1 MLDDDC
7 LSDSNFPEAVKD
19 VVRRSCLTMMALD
32 EYDAPPFDQR
42 TNDETP
48 DCSDG
53 EDNMDSD
60 DSDDEYGY
68 ADYWPIRHT
77 ELLGVKPISS
87 NDVEANDSPVGQDS
101 VCPEHLRRN
110 DVSVYVDTQ
119 LLVKNFQQ
127 KMTFCCFG
135 MCGLTNRFKEPELRW
150 CWNCVDRL
158 VWGYRV

>member
-1 MLDDDC
+1 
-7 LSDSNFPEAVKD
+7 
-19 VVRRSCLTMMALD
+19 MMALD
-32 EYDAPPFDQR
+32 EYDTPPFDQR

-53 EDNMDSD
+53 EDNRDSD

-77 ELLGVKPISS
+77 ELPGVKPIAS
-87 NDVEANDSPVGQDS
+87 NDVEANDSPMGQDS

-119 LLVKNFQQ
+119 L
-127 KMTFCCFG
+127 
-135 MCGLTNRFKEPELRW
+135 W
-150 CWNCVDRL
+150 
-158 VWGYRV
+158 